1 MGFWGAFS
9 GSVVGG
15 AKGSI
20 IGALVGAVAGSWIEE
35 KFVRPLF
42 PRLRREPRESPSH
55 HEVPCVHPLVRE
67 YAILGVDV
75 EASDEE
81 VKSAYYSLALHRGV
95 SRQWPAAELG
105 ALNATLC
112 PQILLKEV
120 SIIFITPTIVWH

>member
-9 GSVVGG
+9 GSVIGG

-81 VKSAYYSLALHRGV
+81 VKSAYYSLAKSFHPDVMKADGLTAEQAERASQRMALINDAWAKIKKSRG
-95 SRQWPAAELG
+95 
-105 ALNATLC
+105 
-112 PQILLKEV
+112 I
-120 SIIFITPTIVWH
+120 

>member
-9 GSVVGG
+9 GSVIGG

-42 PRLRREPRESPSH
+42 PRLRREPRESCSH
-55 HEVPCVHPLVRE
+55 HKVPRVHPLVRE

-81 VKSAYYSLALHRGV
+81 VKSAYYSLAKSFHPDVMKADGFTAEQAERASQRMALINDAWAKIKKSRG
-95 SRQWPAAELG
+95 
-105 ALNATLC
+105 
-112 PQILLKEV
+112 I
-120 SIIFITPTIVWH
+120 